1 MFRVFNPM
9 SLAMNVSQRTQA
21 TPIAKISHRGLHWL
35 IWTWLWCHC
44 GGLFRCFNWIGKN
57 HGPWRLESWI
67 FKIQQSFWHMF
78 SDIGDPITSF
88 TWWPNPGG
96 RVSPPGAG
104 DFMLDFFFSKVQK
117 DGGPQD
123 SVQLSYKWL
132 NSMVYG
138 RYSELEFMGVL
149 SWLTNKHN
157 CGAPSCRHSF
167 WPSVPTGIPSWH
179 LSCLPPCG
187 DPFRAPG
194 VNDLRLLKYKYI

>member
-1 MFRVFNPM
+1 MISYLWIWCKTDPTISDMTKEPHNTIIHDKHSTEAKCFAC
-9 SLAMNVSQRTQA
+9 STNVPSYECFSKDQA

-104 DFMLDFFFSKVQK
+104 DFMLDFFFLKFRK
-117 DGGPQD
+117 MGPP
-123 SVQLSYKWL
+123 
-132 NSMVYG
+132 
-138 RYSELEFMGVL
+138 R
-149 SWLTNKHN
+149 
-157 CGAPSCRHSF
+157 
-167 WPSVPTGIPSWH
+167 
-179 LSCLPPCG
+179 
-187 DPFRAPG
+187 
-194 VNDLRLLKYKYI
+194 